1 MRQVPLFCAKSVT
14 SLQVTFFWQSKERKM
29 EIAIKFGLLVL
40 AVVVGTK
47 LMVLGT
53 EHDWPLL
60 NQYGG
65 INS

>member
-1 MRQVPLFCAKSVT
+1 
-14 SLQVTFFWQSKERKM
+14 M